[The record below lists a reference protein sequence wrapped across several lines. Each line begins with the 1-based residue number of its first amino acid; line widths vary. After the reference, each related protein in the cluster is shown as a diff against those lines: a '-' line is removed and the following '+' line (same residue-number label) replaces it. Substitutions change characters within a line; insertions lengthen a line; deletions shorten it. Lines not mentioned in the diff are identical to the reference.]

1 MEPLL
6 KQRIISKENAPILI
20 FSSNL
25 YEFVSTYRSLL
36 NFQYTK
42 YISAFNIP
50 ISVRSNIGIRLN
62 MTVPVH

>member
-1 MEPLL
+1 
-6 KQRIISKENAPILI
+6 
-20 FSSNL
+20 
-25 YEFVSTYRSLL
+25 L